1 MRYRLVKNF
10 SLSVSVVFHLLLFA
24 SFLIY
29 NFTSENTPQKYY
41 EITFGNGEGTGSSG
55 GSGTEM
61 NANIVQPQDLNK
73 PVENSK
79 DIKGVDLQKSEDK
92 TNNEVTESIGRKKN
106 TTDKNAESENIAS
119 GIGNGGEG
127 PGGFGYGIDWGGKG
141 TRKIYSYVLP
151 AYPPGVDKEINIK
164 LRFTILPDG
173 TVGTIIPLTKA
184 DTRLED
190 AAINSLRQWRFE
202 ALNPAQSNLEQV
214 AVIVFPY
221 RLR

>member
-10 SLSVSVVFHLLLFA
+10 SFSVSIVFHLLLFA
-24 SFLIY
+24 IFLVY
-29 NFTSENTPQKYY
+29 NFTFETTPQQYY
-41 EITFGNGEGTGSSG
+41 EISFGNGEGTGSSG
-55 GSGTEM
+55 GSGTELTP
-61 NANIVQPQDLNK
+61 NLVPPQDLNK

-79 DIKGVDLQKSEDK
+79 DIKGVDLQKSDDK
-92 TNNEVTESIGRKKN
+92 SNSEVSEIIGRKKN
-106 TTDKNAESENIAS
+106 TDNKNAESENLAS
-119 GIGNGGEG
+119 GIGNGTEG

-173 TVGTIIPLTKA
+173 TVGNIIPLTKA

-202 ALNPAQSNLEQV
+202 ATQSKLEQA

>member
-10 SLSVSVVFHLLLFA
+10 SFSVSIVFHLLLLA
-24 SFLIY
+24 ILLIS
-29 NFTSENTPQKYY
+29 NSTSNPTPQKFY

-61 NANIVQPQDLNK
+61 NANIVQPKELNK

-79 DIKGVDLQKSEDK
+79 DIKGVDLQKSNEK
-92 TNNEVTESIGRKKN
+92 SNNEVTETIGRKKN
-106 TTDKNAESENIAS
+106 TSDKNAESENVAS

-151 AYPPGVDKEINIK
+151 AYPPGVNKEINIK
-164 LRFTILPDG
+164 LRFSILPDG

-184 DTRLED
+184 DTKLED

-202 ALNPAQSNLEQV
+202 AAQSNLEQV

>member
-1 MRYRLVKNF
+1 MKYRIVKSF
-10 SLSVSVVFHLLLFA
+10 SLSVSILFHLMLFA
-24 SFLIY
+24 WLLIY
-29 NFTSENTPQKYY
+29 HFTSGYPPQKYY

-55 GSGTEM
+55 GSGTEL
-61 NANIVQPQDLNK
+61 NNNIAPPKELNK
-73 PVENSK
+73 TVDNSK
-79 DIKGVDLQKSEDK
+79 DIKGIDIPKSGANI
-92 TNNEVTESIGRKKN
+92 NNEVTETIGRKKN
-106 TTDKNAESENIAS
+106 TAQENVKSDNLSS

-127 PGGFGYGIDWGGKG
+127 TGGFGYGIDWGGKG

-164 LRFTILPDG
+164 LRFSILSDG
-173 TVGTIIPLTKA
+173 TVGNIIPLTKA
-184 DTRLED
+184 DTKLED

-202 ALNPAQSNLEQV
+202 ALSPSQQNIEQI

>member
-1 MRYRLVKNF
+1 MRYRVVKNF
-10 SLSVSVVFHLLLFA
+10 SFSVSIVFHLILLA
-24 SFLIY
+24 ILLVS
-29 NFTSENTPQKYY
+29 NSTSNPTPQKYY
-41 EITFGNGEGTGSSG
+41 EISFGNGEGTGSSG

-61 NANIVQPQDLNK
+61 NANIVQPNELNK

-79 DIKGVDLQKSEDK
+79 DIKGVDLTKSPEK
-92 TNNEVTESIGRKKN
+92 ENNEVTETIGRKKN
-106 TTDKNAESENIAS
+106 TTDKNAESDNIAS

-151 AYPPGVDKEINIK
+151 AYPTGVNKEINIK

-184 DTRLED
+184 DTKLED

-202 ALNPAQSNLEQV
+202 AARINLEQV

>member
-1 MRYRLVKNF
+1 MRYRPVKNF
-10 SLSVSVVFHLLLFA
+10 SFSVSIVFHLLLLATLLFYKF
-24 SFLIY
+24 S
-29 NFTSENTPQKYY
+29 NGSEPEKLY
-41 EITFGNGEGTGSSG
+41 EISFGTGEGTGSSG
-55 GSGTEM
+55 GAGTEI
-61 NANIVQPQDLNK
+61 NPSYAPPLQLNK

-79 DIKGVDLQKSEDK
+79 DIKGVDLPKSATKEND
-92 TNNEVTESIGRKKN
+92 EVTETIGRKKN
-106 TTDKNAESENIAS
+106 STQKNVESDNLAS
-119 GIGNGGEG
+119 GIGNGTEG

-151 AYPPGVDKEINIK
+151 AYPSGVDKEINIK
-164 LRFTILPDG
+164 LRFSILPDG

-202 ALNPAQSNLEQV
+202 ASPGKLEQA

>member
-10 SLSVSVVFHLLLFA
+10 SLSVSIVFHLLLFA
-24 SFLIY
+24 AFLIY
-29 NFTSENTPQKYY
+29 NFTSDIELQKYY
-41 EITFGNGEGTGSSG
+41 EISFGSGEGTGSSG

-61 NANIVQPQDLNK
+61 NADIVQPMDLTK

-79 DIKGVDLQKSEDK
+79 DIKGIDLQKSKEK
-92 TNNEVTESIGRKKN
+92 ANNEFTERIGRKKN
-106 TTDKNAESENIAS
+106 TNDRNVESDNIAS

-151 AYPPGVDKEINIK
+151 AYPSGVDKEINIK
-164 LRFTILPDG
+164 LRFSIFPDG
-173 TVGTIIPLTKA
+173 TVGNIIPLTKA

-202 ALNPAQSNLEQV
+202 ALNPSQNNLEQI

>member
-10 SLSVSVVFHLLLFA
+10 SFSVSIVFHLLLLA
-24 SFLIY
+24 ILLIS
-29 NFTSENTPQKYY
+29 NSTSNPTPQKFY

-61 NANIVQPQDLNK
+61 NATIVQPKELIK
-73 PVENSK
+73 PPENSK
-79 DIKGVDLQKSEDK
+79 DIKGVDLQKSNEK
-92 TNNEVTESIGRKKN
+92 SNNEVTETIGRKKN
-106 TTDKNAESENIAS
+106 TSDKNAESENVAS
-119 GIGNGGEG
+119 GIGNGSEG

-151 AYPPGVDKEINIK
+151 AYPPGVNKEINIK
-164 LRFTILPDG
+164 LRFSILPDG
-173 TVGTIIPLTKA
+173 TVGNIIPLTKA
-184 DTRLED
+184 DTKLED

-202 ALNPAQSNLEQV
+202 AAPGNLEQV

>member
-10 SLSVSVVFHLLLFA
+10 SFSVSIVFHLLLLA
-24 SFLIY
+24 ILLIS
-29 NFTSENTPQKYY
+29 NSTSNPTPQKFY

-61 NANIVQPQDLNK
+61 NANIVQPKELNK

-79 DIKGVDLQKSEDK
+79 DIKGVDLQKSNEK
-92 TNNEVTESIGRKKN
+92 SNNEVTETIGRKKN
-106 TTDKNAESENIAS
+106 TTDKNAESENVAS

-151 AYPPGVDKEINIK
+151 AYPPGVNKEINIK
-164 LRFTILPDG
+164 LRFSILPDG

-184 DTRLED
+184 DTKLED

-202 ALNPAQSNLEQV
+202 AAPGNLEQV

>member
-1 MRYRLVKNF
+1 MFLAT
-10 SLSVSVVFHLLLFA
+10 LLFYKITA
-24 SFLIY
+24 DY
-29 NFTSENTPQKYY
+29 QPQKLY

-55 GSGTEM
+55 GSGTEI
-61 NANIVQPQDLNK
+61 NDNLIQPKELNK
-73 PVENSK
+73 QVENSK
-79 DIKGVDLQKSEDK
+79 DIKGIDLPKSEEK
-92 TNNEVTESIGRKKN
+92 VSNEITEPIGRRKN
-106 TTDKNAESENIAS
+106 STKPNVESENLSS

-151 AYPPGVDKEINIK
+151 AYPPGVNKEINIR

-184 DTRLED
+184 DTKLED

-202 ALNPAQSNLEQV
+202 ALGTSYKKIEQV

>member
-1 MRYRLVKNF
+1 MRYRVVKNF
-10 SLSVSVVFHLLLFA
+10 SLSVSIVFHLMLFA
-24 SFLIY
+24 VLFIC
-29 NFTSENTPQKYY
+29 NITTGDEPQKYY
-41 EITFGNGEGTGSSG
+41 EISFGTGEGTGSAG
-55 GSGTEM
+55 GSGTE
-61 NANIVQPQDLNK
+61 ITPSLVPPQDITK

-79 DIKGVDLQKSEDK
+79 DIKGVDLSKSAVKE
-92 TNNEVTESIGRKKN
+92 NNAVTETIGRKKN
-106 TTDKNAESENIAS
+106 TAEKNVESENLAS
-119 GIGNGGEG
+119 GIGNGTPG
-127 PGGFGYGIDWGGKG
+127 PGGFGYGIDWGGRG

-173 TVGTIIPLTKA
+173 TVGNIIPLTKA

-202 ALNPAQSNLEQV
+202 ALNPSQSKMEQV